1 MGKKPTTVAASAASI
16 EPVMTGTTAVVT
28 AGTATVEPAM
38 AGPAVLT
45 ASGRFAMPHALVI
58 IACIVTAAVLAPDSM
73 SVQDVL
79 LLLAGAGGI
88 GAGVVLVVVTGG
100 RRGSRI
106 ARSVRAYF
114 SSDE

>member
-1 MGKKPTTVAASAASI
+1 MGKKPIVAAKTATIESATADTTVT
-16 EPVMTGTTAVVT
+16 M
-28 AGTATVEPAM
+28 
-38 AGPAVLT
+38 
-45 ASGRFAMPHALVI
+45 SGRFAMPHALVI
-58 IACIVTAAVLAPDSM
+58 IVSIVTGAFLAPDTM

-79 LLLAGAGGI
+79 LLLAGTGGI

-114 SSDE
+114 GSDD